1 VKDNNYFRLII
12 SKDNN
17 GFMNMAIDEAIAIS
31 CRKKLSPP
39 ALRLYTWSPPCIS
52 IGYFQDIKEVNI
64 QECKRQ
70 KIDIVRRL
78 TGGKA
83 VLHNKEITYSIISPV
98 KSPIFPADIKGS
110 YKKIAQGLLLG
121 LKNMGISA
129 EIAEDRA
136 KELHRFS
143 CFLNT
148 SFYEI
153 TVKGKKLIGS
163 AQKRWKDIFLQHG
176 SIIISSPYSLLSDL
190 INFKDQEE
198 KRDFLRLHAEKG
210 TSISEE
216 LKRNASEGE
225 IIDAIKKGLEDGIG
239 IRLKKDRLTKEE
251 KIDAHRLF
259 TEKYNTR
266 RWNYNHLP

>member
-1 VKDNNYFRLII
+1 
-12 SKDNN
+12 
-17 GFMNMAIDEAIAIS
+17 
-31 CRKKLSPP
+31 
-39 ALRLYTWSPPCIS
+39 
-52 IGYFQDIKEVNI
+52 
-64 QECKRQ
+64 
-70 KIDIVRRL
+70 
-78 TGGKA
+78 
-83 VLHNKEITYSIISPV
+83 V
-98 KSPIFPADIKGS
+98 KSPVFPADIKGS
-110 YKKIAQGLLLG
+110 YQKIAHGLLLG
-121 LKNMGISA
+121 LKNMGIPA

-163 AQKRWKDIFLQHG
+163 AQKRWRDIFLQHG

-210 TSISEE
+210 TSISEK
-216 LKRNASEGE
+216 LNRKPSESE
-225 IIDAIKKGLEDGIG
+225 IIDTMKKGLEDGIG
-239 IRLKKDRLTKEE
+239 IRMEKEGLTKEE
-251 KIDAHRLF
+251 DADAHRLF

-266 RWNYNHLP
+266 RWNYNRLS

>member
-1 VKDNNYFRLII
+1 MRNNNYFRLII
-12 SKDNN
+12 SKGNN

-39 ALRLYTWSPPCIS
+39 ALRLYTWNPPCIS

-98 KSPIFPADIKGS
+98 DNSIFPRDVKGA
-110 YKKIAQGLLLG
+110 YKKVANGLLLG

-176 SIIISSPYSLLSDL
+176 SIIISSPYL
-190 INFKDQEE
+190 
-198 KRDFLRLHAEKG
+198 
-210 TSISEE
+210 
-216 LKRNASEGE
+216 
-225 IIDAIKKGLEDGIG
+225 
-239 IRLKKDRLTKEE
+239 
-251 KIDAHRLF
+251 DAHRLF

-266 RWNYNHLP
+266 RWNYNRLP